1 MFDRIDRYIS
11 RQFILTFAFAIMAF
25 VAIYVAVDL
34 MEHINIFIDRN
45 VSAEIAVKYYVYT
58 LPDILHLVVPI
69 GILLASLFTIGR
81 MDTSH
86 ELTAIRAAG
95 RSMRRITL
103 PLFVISAMVSG
114 TMLYFDGWVV
124 PVANKLRYGIDRQY
138 MGGSLAGSY
147 IQGQRN
153 LFLRVSPRVNLLI
166 DYFEPGRAEATLV
179 TIERFDTLAPMV
191 TTGIERASASETIV
205 ISDTTTGVR
214 IVERIDAQRMTYD
227 SLHRKWVLHNGVAR
241 NLTDPG
247 SMTSEDFVVRD
258 APPLPITPTE
268 LNLSQ
273 QKYQELT
280 IDEMQERIGQ
290 ERMGGRDVDKIL
302 VDYYARFSFPFA
314 ALIVSFF
321 GIPFSSAQRKSGAAM
336 QVAITALVSALY
348 LVLTEVSKA
357 LTYQGDLPPLVT
369 AWLANGL
376 FLVVG
381 IFNLIRVERG

>member
-1 MFDRIDRYIS
+1 MFDRIDRYFT
-11 RQFILTFAFAIMAF
+11 RQFVMTFAFAILAF

-34 MEHINIFIDRN
+34 MEHINIFIDRD
-45 VSAEIAVKYYVYT
+45 VKTGVVLRYYLYS

-69 GILLASLFTIGR
+69 AVLLASLFTIGR

-86 ELTAIRAAG
+86 ELTAVRAAG
-95 RSMRRITL
+95 RSMRRFAL
-103 PLFVISAMVSG
+103 PLFVLAVLISG
-114 TMLYFDGWVV
+114 GMLYFDGWIV
-124 PVANKLRYGIDRQY
+124 PVANKLRFGIDRQY
-138 MGGSLAGSY
+138 MGGSLGGTY

-166 DYFEPGRAEATLV
+166 DYFEPANAEATLV
-179 TIERFDTLAPMV
+179 TIERFDTLALMV
-191 TTGIERASASETIV
+191 TARIKRTTASDASILLD
-205 ISDTTTGVR
+205 SSRGVR

-227 SLHRKWVLHNGVAR
+227 SLRRKWILHNGVAR
-241 NLTDPG
+241 NLTDPM
-247 SMTSEDFVVRD
+247 SISTEEFVQRD
-258 APPLPITPTE
+258 APPLPITPSE

-280 IDEMQERIGQ
+280 VDELQDRIAQ
-290 ERMGGRDVDKIL
+290 ERMGGRDVDKLL

-321 GIPFSSAQRKSGAAM
+321 GIPFSSAQRKGGAAVR
-336 QVAITALVSALY
+336 VAITALVSALY

-369 AWLANGL
+369 AWLANGV
-376 FLVVG
+376 FGVVG
-381 IFNLIRVERG
+381 LANLYRVERG